1 MVEANSTKDDQRLI
15 VVEGLGKAFGDIQ
28 ALADIDLEVDRGEV
42 VCIIG
47 PSGSGKSTLL
57 RCVSFLEPYTEG
69 RVYIEGELLGYRER
83 QGRLVPDRQRNIDR
97 VRRDLGMVFQHFNL
111 WPHMTVLENTTIALR
126 LVQGE
131 SHETADRRGRE
142 MLAKV
147 GLQDKT
153 DVYPAHLSGGQ
164 QQRVG
169 IARALAMDP
178 QVMLFDEPTSA
189 LDPEL
194 VGEVLQVMKALA
206 EEGMTMLVVTHEMGF
221 AAEMADRVIFMDR
234 GRIVERGSPAEI
246 LRHSRNA
253 RLQEF
258 LQTWK
263 ERNTLGQDE
272 AEASA

>member
-97 VRRDLGMVFQHFNL
+97 VRRDIGMVFQHFNL

-126 LVQGE
+126 LVQGD
-131 SHETADRRGRE
+131 SRETADRRGRE